1 VTDEEEEEEDM
12 NATVAEE
19 KGTHLLIARGD
30 RFVVVERRNNRLY
43 NCHGGKR
50 DGIAAD
56 DLSAIAEIVDEA
68 DWADEAAARR
78 AFNEAG
84 SRGTELAEHMR

>member
-1 VTDEEEEEEDM
+1 M
-12 NATVAEE
+12 KATVIEE
-19 KGTHLLIARGD
+19 GGSHLLIARGS

-56 DLSAIAEIVDEA
+56 DLSAIVEIVDET
-68 DWADEAAARR
+68 DWVDEAVARR
-78 AFNEAG
+78 AFTEAV
-84 SRGTELAEHMR
+84 SRGTELAQRMR